1 MSGYGKIY
9 ESSYWGVGVCENTI
23 GWGSSYKSI
32 ANCTDASFS
41 YPLDSYPTNGVN
53 PTPTI
58 TGDTGGTFTATPSG
72 LTLNA
77 STGEITLSTST
88 VNSYTIRY
96 TLPDSTFAE
105 QSMQI
110 TAPAFASTQ
119 SFSFDAID
127 DYFETPTL
135 SFLNGAANASFSF
148 WLNSNDVGTA
158 VNGFFQQYG
167 TGGNAIYAWI
177 QPSSN
182 RLDIFQSGSVKYRV
196 TGASSPFNSI
206 NFGEWFHLVIVVDGT
221 LSGADKLKVYL
232 NGSLITTGI
241 SFSAGVSALATS
253 TEPFLIG
260 RSAGYGQFWEG
271 KIDEVAVWKS
281 SLSSAAVSEI
291 YNSGVPNDLDELT
304 NASDPTVWYRMGE

>member
-9 ESSYWGVGVCENTI
+9 ESSYWGVGVCDNTI

-58 TGDTGGTFTATPSG
+58 TGDAGGTFTATPSG
-72 LTLNA
+72 LSLNA

-96 TLPDSTFAE
+96 TLPDTTFAE

-110 TAPAFASTQ
+110 TAPAFSSTR
-119 SFSFDAID
+119 SFSFDGVN
-127 DYFETPTL
+127 DYFSAPISAL
-135 SFLNGAANASFSF
+135 NSASVCSISFWGKKDASNKSLCLGGFIDNSNGIWINWHLDGNIYFSPRGLGAASYFLSYAQSYD
-148 WLNSNDVGTA
+148 SNWHHYTGVYDGTSA
-158 VNGFFQQYG
+158 ANCKLYLDGNLVATG
-167 TGGNAIYAWI
+167 TGT
-177 QPSSN
+177 PP
-182 RLDIFQSGSVKYRV
+182 
-196 TGASSPFNSI
+196 ASLP
-206 NFGEWFHLVIVVDGT
+206 
-221 LSGADKLKVYL
+221 A
-232 NGSLITTGI
+232 TTGDVFQI
-241 SFSAGVSALATS
+241 GALGTSFYTTGS
-253 TEPFLIG
+253 T
-260 RSAGYGQFWEG
+260 
-271 KIDEVAVWKS
+271 DEVAVWNS
-281 SLSSAAVSEI
+281 ALSSAAVTEI

>member
-58 TGDTGGTFTATPSG
+58 TGDAGGTFTATPSG

-119 SFSFDAID
+119 SFSFDGVD
-127 DYFETPTL
+127 DFINTGYSYDATVNNNLSL
-135 SFLNGAANASFSF
+135 SF
-148 WLNSNDVGTA
+148 WINSTRSGT
-158 VNGFFQQYG
+158 FMF
-167 TGGNAIYAWI
+167 
-177 QPSSN
+177 P
-182 RLDIFQSGSVKYRV
+182 
-196 TGASSPFNSI
+196 
-206 NFGEWFHLVIVVDGT
+206 
-221 LSGADKLKVYL
+221 LS
-232 NGSLITTGI
+232 ITTG
-241 SFSAGVSALATS
+241 AGAS
-253 TEPFLIG
+253 
-260 RSAGYGQFWEG
+260 GY
-271 KIDEVAVWKS
+271 A
-281 SLSSAAVSEI
+281 
-291 YNSGVPNDLDELT
+291 
-304 NASDPTVWYRMGE
+304 NAIVMIWNKNY

>member
-41 YPLDSYPTNGVN
+41 YPQDSYPTNGVN

-58 TGDTGGTFTATPSG
+58 TGDAGGTFTATPSG

-119 SFSFDAID
+119 SFSFDGVDGKFTIEPITFSTAS
-127 DYFETPTL
+127 TL
-135 SFLNGAANASFSF
+135 SAWAKRNTTGNMFLFGNT
-148 WLNSNDVGTA
+148 NSGGYGCYFVGTSGVYVQGSGGYFAFTNSA
-158 VNGFFQQYG
+158 VTTAMSRTDWVNWVF
-167 TGGNAIYAWI
+167 IKD
-177 QPSSN
+177 SSTN
-182 RLDIFQSGSVKYRV
+182 LLSVY
-196 TGASSPFNSI
+196 
-206 NFGEWFHLVIVVDGT
+206 VDGVLAQST
-221 LSGADKLKVYL
+221 TSVAGMDSLTSIGGSGLPTGNQFIW
-232 NGSLITTGI
+232 NGN
-241 SFSAGVSALATS
+241 
-253 TEPFLIG
+253 
-260 RSAGYGQFWEG
+260 
-271 KIDEVAVWKS
+271 IDEVALWS
-281 SLSSAAVSEI
+281 SVLSSDALTEI
-291 YNSGVPNDLDELT
+291 YNSGVPNDLDSLS
-304 NASDPTVWYRMGE
+304 NASSPTVWYRMGE

>member
-58 TGDTGGTFTATPSG
+58 TGDAGGTFTATPSR
-72 LTLNA
+72 LSLNA

-119 SFSFDAID
+119 SFSFDGVN
-127 DYFETPTL
+127 DYFDFAEQNYSGAFSMSFWVNPIEFTSNNRAFLVSDDTNQNFIWLLANNDIRLRINGTQHIFTESGGNNIVPSTWQNIIITRDASNNVNCFRNSSIFGSSGSISGTFDINKIARAYYGFWMYEGKLDEAAIWNSTL
-135 SFLNGAANASFSF
+135 SS
-148 WLNSNDVGTA
+148 D
-158 VNGFFQQYG
+158 
-167 TGGNAIYAWI
+167 
-177 QPSSN
+177 
-182 RLDIFQSGSVKYRV
+182 
-196 TGASSPFNSI
+196 
-206 NFGEWFHLVIVVDGT
+206 
-221 LSGADKLKVYL
+221 
-232 NGSLITTGI
+232 
-241 SFSAGVSALATS
+241 ALT
-253 TEPFLIG
+253 
-260 RSAGYGQFWEG
+260 
-271 KIDEVAVWKS
+271 
-281 SLSSAAVSEI
+281 EI
-291 YNSGVPNDLDELT
+291 YNSGVPNDLDSLS
-304 NASDPTVWYRMGE
+304 NASSPTVWYRMGE

>member
-9 ESSYWGVGVCENTI
+9 ESSYWGVGVCDNTI

-58 TGDTGGTFTATPSG
+58 TGDAGGTFTATPSG
-72 LTLNA
+72 LSLNA

-88 VNSYTIRY
+88 INSYTIRY

-110 TAPAFASTQ
+110 TAPPFASTQ
-119 SFSFDAID
+119 SFSFDGVN
-127 DYFETPTL
+127 DYFDFAEQNY
-135 SFLNGAANASFSF
+135 SGAFSMSF
-148 WLNSNDVGTA
+148 WVNPIEFTSNNRAFLVSDDTNNHFIWLLSNTVIRLKINGT
-158 VNGFFQQYG
+158 NHIF
-167 TGGNAIYAWI
+167 TESGGNDIV
-177 QPSSN
+177 PSTWQNIIITRDDSN
-182 RLDIFQSGSVKYRV
+182 NVNCFRNSLAFGSSGSISG
-196 TGASSPFNSI
+196 TFDI
-206 NFGEWFHLVIVVDGT
+206 NKI
-221 LSGADKLKVYL
+221 ARAY
-232 NGSLITTGI
+232 NGSWMYEGNLDEVGI
-241 SFSAGVSALATS
+241 WNSALT
-253 TEPFLIG
+253 
-260 RSAGYGQFWEG
+260 
-271 KIDEVAVWKS
+271 
-281 SLSSAAVSEI
+281 SSAVTEI